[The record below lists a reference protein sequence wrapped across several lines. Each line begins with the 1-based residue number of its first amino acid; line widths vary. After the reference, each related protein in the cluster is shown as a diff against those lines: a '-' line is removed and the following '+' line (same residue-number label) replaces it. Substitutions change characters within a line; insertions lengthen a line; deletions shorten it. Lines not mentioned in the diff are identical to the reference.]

1 MARRVFRSLLAGFA
15 ALALASSARAEDAAS
30 PSPGVGPGAH
40 LHDGFYLRM
49 ALGYGPLNVTES
61 VANTSVETKL
71 KGNGTAFELI
81 IGGSP
86 TPGLAIGG
94 SLFTHA
100 IKPKIETATGS
111 VESTKSIFVLSLGPM
126 VDWFPSATGGFHV
139 GGGVGWGTLNA
150 VNYTSTG
157 TAFHLFTGYDFWIG
171 NEWSLGPALRLTSSR
186 TSKEPFEDSA
196 TSIVLMISVLDH

>member
-1 MARRVFRSLLAGFA
+1 MAGFG
-15 ALALASSARAEDAAS
+15 ALALVTSAHAEDAPA

-49 ALGYGPLNVTES
+49 ALGYGPLKVTES
-61 VANTSVETKL
+61 VANTTAETKL

-81 IGGSP
+81 IGGTP

-94 SLFTHA
+94 SLFTHT
-100 IKPKIETATGS
+100 IKPEIEIGNTT

-126 VDWFPSATGGFHV
+126 VDWFPVATGGFHV

-171 NEWSLGPALRLTSSR
+171 NEWSLGPALRLTSSK
-186 TSKEPFEDSA
+186 TSKSPFDDSA
-196 TSIVLMISVLDH
+196 TSIVVMISVLDH